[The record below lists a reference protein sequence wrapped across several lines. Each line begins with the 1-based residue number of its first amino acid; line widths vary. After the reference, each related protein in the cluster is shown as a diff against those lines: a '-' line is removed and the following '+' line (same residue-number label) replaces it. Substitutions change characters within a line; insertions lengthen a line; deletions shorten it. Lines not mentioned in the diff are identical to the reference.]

1 MIWHSVEK
9 LVKTIR
15 NKNGALGCPEEPF
28 WDRLAATLQD
38 DCLPE
43 FLSEISTKVEAII
56 EIDPELPEPEIL
68 AMVTRYMVD
77 FLGALSSSVR
87 IYDPDTGQMLS
98 YGSYPFREASRATYI
113 PLENTIAG
121 EVLKTQKTFLVPSI
135 RQEPLYTD
143 KGVIDRRGA
152 HSLMAIPFAIPRFFP
167 RERDTAGVI
176 QIYYPEVDRVF
187 PPLDI
192 QMAELMARRLSFV
205 MARKKILSLYR
216 INEKKEAI
224 VQKIFQKLGSREGVK
239 MKEVF
244 DRVIPEIADII
255 NVQSCTLFSVSPD
268 RENVVLEAG
277 YPATPGYHGIGKT
290 FPVKSERAF
299 ELVLGREGHDEP
311 SPYEVVTPT
320 YVLVMDPQRSEKIS
334 TNLKKFAV
342 DHNVNSILYV
352 PLNHGEEVTH
362 FMTFDALDLRKG
374 YRQWEIEIFLFLGR
388 ELMQAQRLEQL
399 DDTLHDFKN
408 PAIAIAGFARRLK
421 TLLQK
426 EAPWKETGT
435 IKKYLDILVEETS
448 RMQEMAL
455 SIHHSGQ
462 EHLVNLTEIL
472 RKRFEINQE
481 AIKEMLK
488 ANVDLR
494 EGSFQDPLP
503 VRCYPIQLERILD
516 NLLNNATKAVPLKG
530 GRLSVR
536 TYADGPWACAEITN
550 TGRIAEED
558 RLSLLE
564 GEGRGRGIYIT
575 QRIIQLLK
583 GRLEVKVGEDST
595 TMIVCFP
602 LGLEEDIPPQPA

>member
-1 MIWHSVEK
+1 MIWRSVER

-15 NKNGALGCPEEPF
+15 NETWAAGCPEELF
-28 WDRLAATLQD
+28 WEQLADTLQNGF
-38 DCLPE
+38 LPE
-43 FLSEISTKVEAII
+43 FLNETSNRVEAII
-56 EIDPELPEPEIL
+56 EIDPDLPEPEIL
-68 AMVTRYMVD
+68 ARVTRHMVE

-87 IYDPDTGQMLS
+87 IYDPDTGKLLS
-98 YGSYPFREASRATYI
+98 YGSYPSQEASRATYI
-113 PLENTIAG
+113 PMENTIAG
-121 EVLKTQKTFLVPSI
+121 EVLKTQKPWLVPSI
-135 RQEPLYTD
+135 RREALYRD
-143 KGVIDRRGA
+143 KGVIERRGA
-152 HSLMAIPFAIPRFFP
+152 HSLMAVPFSIPRFFP
-167 RERDTAGVI
+167 NERETAGVI
-176 QIYYPEVDRVF
+176 QIYYPEEDRAF

-192 QMAELMARRLSFV
+192 QMAELMTRRLSFV

-244 DRVIPEIADII
+244 NRVIPEIADII

-277 YPATPGYHGIGKT
+277 YPDTPGYHGIGKS
-290 FPVKSERAF
+290 FPVQSERAF
-299 ELVLGREGHDEP
+299 ELVLGGEAPTDP

-320 YVLVMDPQRSEKIS
+320 YVLVIDPQRSEKIS
-334 TNLKKFAV
+334 PNLKKFAA

-352 PLNHGEEVTH
+352 PLDVGEEITH
-362 FMTFDALDLRKG
+362 FMTFDALDLRRG
-374 YRQWEIEIFLFLGR
+374 YSEWEIEIFLFLGR

-408 PAIAIAGFARRLK
+408 PAIAIAGFARRLN
-421 TLLQK
+421 TLLQQ
-426 EAPWKETGT
+426 EAPWKEADT
-435 IKKYLDILVEETS
+435 IKKYLHILVEETS

-455 SIHHSGQ
+455 SIHHAGQ
-462 EHLVNLTEIL
+462 EQVVDLTEIL
-472 RKRFEINQE
+472 KNRFEINQE

-488 ANVDLR
+488 ANVSLR
-494 EGSFQDPLP
+494 TGAFQDPLP

-516 NLLNNATKAVPLKG
+516 NLLNNATKAIPLKG
-530 GRLSVR
+530 GSLTVR

-558 RLSLLE
+558 RLRLLE

-575 QRIIQLLK
+575 QRIVRLLK

-595 TMIVCFP
+595 TMTVRFP
-602 LGLEEDIPPQPA
+602 MSTEGATPPQTS

>member
-1 MIWHSVEK
+1 MIWRSVEK

-15 NKNGALGCPEEPF
+15 KENWAEGCPEGLF
-28 WDRLAATLQD
+28 WDRLAATLQNAF
-38 DCLPE
+38 LPD
-43 FLSEISTKVEAII
+43 FLNETSNKVEAII

-68 AMVTRYMVD
+68 ARVTWYMVE

-98 YGSYPFREASRATYI
+98 YGSYPFQEASRATYI

-135 RQEPLYTD
+135 RREALYTD
-143 KGVIDRRGA
+143 KAVIDRRGA
-152 HSLMAIPFAIPRFFP
+152 NSLMAIPFAIPRFFP
-167 RERDTAGVI
+167 HERETAGVI
-176 QIYYPEVDRVF
+176 QIYYPEEDRSF
-187 PPLDI
+187 PSLDI

-268 RENVVLEAG
+268 RETVALEAG
-277 YPATPGYHGIGKT
+277 YPDTPGYHGIGKT

-299 ELVLGREGHDEP
+299 ELVLGLESHDEP

-320 YVLVMDPQRSEKIS
+320 YVLVIDPQRSEKIS
-334 TNLKKFAV
+334 HSLKKFAAN
-342 DHNVNSILYV
+342 HNVNSILYV
-352 PLNHGEEVTH
+352 PLNLGEEVTH

-374 YRQWEIEIFLFLGR
+374 YSQWEIEIFLFLGR

-426 EAPWKETGT
+426 EAPWEETET

-462 EHLVNLTEIL
+462 EQVVNLSEIL
-472 RKRFEINQE
+472 KKRFEINQE

-488 ANVDLR
+488 ANVSVR
-494 EGSFQDPLP
+494 KGPFQEPLP

-516 NLLNNATKAVPLKG
+516 NLLNNATKAIPLKG
-530 GRLSVR
+530 GSLSVR
-536 TYADGPWACAEITN
+536 TYVDGPWACAEITN
-550 TGRIAEED
+550 TGLIAEED
-558 RLSLLE
+558 RLRLLE

-575 QRIIQLLK
+575 QRIVRLLK

-602 LGLEEDIPPQPA
+602 MA